1 MSTRPYVTVYKP
13 VAGWK
18 AILVW
23 WNPEGFWEPWDTSYF
38 AYGTKAEAMVYAR
51 DWAQQEGIEYKE
63 DAF

>member
-1 MSTRPYVTVYKP
+1 MDTKTYVTVYKP

-18 AILVW
+18 AIMVW

-38 AYGTKAEAMVYAR
+38 AYGTKEEAVGYAKWWADAENVP
-51 DWAQQEGIEYKE
+51 YKA